1 MVAYLTRPRQKYEN
15 GGPVLPK
22 EKPSAEQIKKI
33 QWRNKL
39 KLLKKVKDGMGRRE
53 WLNLVSEH
61 LNDGVEEEIITRE
74 QFNTALSP
82 LFGQAGEGQ
91 TRALEQD
98 DSMPIKDVLEIQG
111 ERRED
116 YPPYLLAEGGV
127 ARRKYFAGALGMA
140 PTVAYPATVGVA
152 KLLGI
157 STAGLGAKELSDVVT
172 QKIQENPEVLET
184 PQAKAIMLAFGLT
197 PGGLIFGPDAD
208 EMEKERQRIAED
220 LKPEKTYVPDN
231 KGWAESFPDDSA
243 TLGPK
248 VTEPPVSPPVEMPQ
262 LEGFPDQS
270 QELNKPIILNLA
282 KDKKEVKE
290 KLEAIEPYRGADFIG
305 TSTKKDRTKD
315 KEFLKVFE
323 EYKNTHFGG
332 NESAAAR
339 SLNESREKIR
349 GIRLRTTAG
358 EDRKTGRISTAAEE
372 IITTEVPENPIR
384 LVDATTEV
392 KRDQNYFK
400 DFLTKENKNE
410 YMSPQNIANV
420 LDFKFG
426 DGSSERLAKSE
437 RDAFI
442 QELNNPKLN
451 IKSKEVP
458 GKRYKKYKLSD
469 VVNKLT
475 EKYKGK
481 RVKGE
486 VMSQTE
492 RMEVEN
498 RLDPELYSAVLNTA
512 KSRVNALLKEEG
524 LKVDLEIAPRY
535 IIDDIGHTVSI
546 KETDKFPKL
555 FKNSN
560 VNKINS
566 LVYEDPLI
574 NQEVKKVTGYES
586 KHNKWF
592 VELNDM
598 VDKEITK
605 DQRTRLKDIKEQMED
620 NYSEL
625 VETVGDFDEL
635 KAALKKARPDLKIS
649 DSYIKYLTGHT
660 DRLGQ
665 IDINIPKVGEKF
677 KSEDIFVDMSNVDE
691 KYIIGYIDKINPKAK
706 LFSDLSTKEKEIY
719 EANVIAQNAEILGDY
734 FRKIGVPES
743 EIKSMQDEF
752 YYPTPSREWKV
763 RKATGGPVYGKYA
776 KQIAGIS

>member
-1 MVAYLTRPRQKYEN
+1 MKLHHYNEMVAYLTRPRQKYEN
-15 GGPVLPK
+15 GGPVIPEPK
-22 EKPSAEQIKKI
+22 PEEAIHAG
-33 QWRNKL
+33 KL
-39 KLLKKVKDGMGRRE
+39 KDFEAKVNLGVQGIRGGMEKDLIIQMLEEQKDLIGLSNEDALMVISNFMERLNRGLKANGGRIKAADGIAVQTLNPVFPTKDPTDTKSFKPLDLPGA
-53 WLNLVSEH
+53 
-61 LNDGVEEEIITRE
+61 IIT
-74 QFNTALSP
+74 P
-82 LFGQAGEGQ
+82 LAIGAGAK
-91 TRALEQD
+91 R
-98 DSMPIKDVLEIQG
+98 IKDI
-111 ERRED
+111 
-116 YPPYLLAEGGV
+116 
-127 ARRKYFAGALGMA
+127 FF
-140 PTVAYPATVGVA
+140 
-152 KLLGI
+152 
-157 STAGLGAKELSDVVT
+157 SDV
-172 QKIQENPEVLET
+172 KET
-184 PQAKAIMLAFGLT
+184 GDGID
-197 PGGLIFGPDAD
+197 IGPDAG
-208 EMEKERQRIAED
+208 EMEKERQRIAES
-220 LKPEKTYVPDN
+220 LKPGKTYIP
-231 KGWAESFPDDSA
+231 E
-243 TLGPK
+243 TGPIHTGSPRPEIK
-248 VTEPPVSPPVEMPQ
+248 KEEPPVSGGKIDIPLTTGGSEIPETKKED
-262 LEGFPDQS
+262 LIFTF
-270 QELNKPIILNLA
+270 A
-282 KDKKEVKE
+282 KDKKEVKK
-290 KLEAIEPYRGADFIG
+290 KLGAIEPYRGADFIG

-315 KEFLKVFE
+315 KEFVEAFIEFKE
-323 EYKNTHFGG
+323 KYYGG
-332 NESAAAR
+332 NEKAAIEKGLG
-339 SLNESREKIR
+339 LNREYVR
-349 GIRLRTTAG
+349 GIILRTTG
-358 EDRKTGRISTAAEE
+358 GKSPKKSTVTEE
-372 IITTEVPENPIR
+372 IITTEVPKNPIR
-384 LVDATTEV
+384 YIDATTEV

-442 QELNNPKLN
+442 QELNKLD

-458 GKRYKKYKLSD
+458 GKRYKTYKLSD
-469 VVNKLT
+469 VVNVLT
-475 EKYKGK
+475 EKNKDK

-592 VELNDM
+592 KELNDM
-598 VDKEITK
+598 VGKEITK

-620 NYSEL
+620 NYSEF
-625 VETVGDFDEL
+625 VETVGNFDEL

-691 KYIIGYIDKINPKAK
+691 KYIIGYVDKINPKAK
-706 LFSDLSTKEKEIY
+706 LFSDLSPKEKEIY

-763 RKATGGPVYGKYA
+763 RKATGGRVYGKYA